1 MSGVLVVVSAVVMAQ
16 TFQGDKK
23 MAVKGAAALDLTSH
37 VDGAG
42 DHQLAEVPVRVV
54 GLSRR

>member
-1 MSGVLVVVSAVVMAQ
+1 MVVSAVVMAQ
-16 TFQGDKK
+16 TFQGDLK
-23 MAVKGAAALDLTSH
+23 MAVKSTAALDLTSH

-42 DHQLAEVPVRVV
+42 DSHQLAEVPVRVV